1 MYNDASIQQL
11 HLLVPWELPI
21 SKELSLCNQ
30 IKLKKALTEL
40 LQVLI
45 EPDIQ
50 LGIVTLENVIAQLDY
65 EVFTPEDT
73 STNTALKYWEVED
86 FDIYFQVR
94 HIQTNEPE
102 ICLVQGLLLT
112 CQAFLYMSQEDSSLI
127 DINQLEL
134 QREGFKNYAYLL
146 GRVFH
151 LNLES

>member
-1 MYNDASIQQL
+1 MYHDTLQL
-11 HLLVPWELPI
+11 DLLVPWELPVER
-21 SKELSLCNQ
+21 ELNQFNQ
-30 IKLKKALTEL
+30 IKLTKALTEL
-40 LQVLI
+40 LKALA
-45 EPDIQ
+45 ESDIQ
-50 LGIVTLENVIAQLDY
+50 SGIVILENAIISL
-65 EVFTPEDT
+65 EVYDTFTPDVT

-94 HIQTNEPE
+94 HVQTPEPE

-112 CQAFLYMSQEDSSLI
+112 CQAFLYLSQGDNSLI